1 MSLVKGSY
9 VGRGVCV
16 YISADVGRLY
26 VAYPQ
31 VGAMRRPEVRDKHGG
46 TYSHVFFVSISLS
59 VVLESP
65 VAVQT
70 SAIRHQPFVYDQQ
83 RELAGQHLCVPSDET
98 KKTKIT

>member
-1 MSLVKGSY
+1 MDRLIRISAMSLVRGSY

-26 VAYPQ
+26 VAYPSL
-31 VGAMRRPEVRDKHGG
+31 GAMRRPDCWDKHGG

-65 VAVQT
+65 VAVQ
-70 SAIRHQPFVYDQQ
+70 
-83 RELAGQHLCVPSDET
+83 PSDISHLFMT
-98 KKTKIT
+98 SRGS

>member
-1 MSLVKGSY
+1 
-9 VGRGVCV
+9 
-16 YISADVGRLY
+16 VGRLY
-26 VAYPQ
+26 VAYPFL
-31 VGAMRRPEVRDKHGG
+31 GAMQEPDSRDKRGG

-65 VAVQT
+65 VAFQT